1 MQGRARQAPEPER
14 SASSKAEVE
23 SKLADVR
30 RELDQGVQSS
40 PTYPVEQAIEDWLK
54 FGMADKAPKT
64 ISTLMVIV
72 DPVTAKLGK
81 FVLRNLTAEDVR
93 KALVSIAETRASR
106 TVRDTRAALV
116 RVIAQ
121 ARGLVARNVAALVK
135 APPGMAPGRPRP

>member
-1 MQGRARQAPEPER
+1 MQGRARRAPALER

-30 RELDQGVQSS
+30 RELDQGAQSS
-40 PTYPVEQAIEDWLK
+40 PTYPVERAIEDWLK

-81 FVLRNLTAEDVR
+81 IVLRNLTAQDVR

-106 TVRDTRAALV
+106 T
-116 RVIAQ
+116 
-121 ARGLVARNVAALVK
+121 
-135 APPGMAPGRPRP
+135 